1 MRQSRCLLLWLCLS
15 LLSGV
20 QDAKAQTGAAS
31 LQLGTPIERTLAAGQ
46 SHRYTIKLEQDQIA
60 QLVVDQR
67 GIDVIVRVFSPG
79 GRRLGEFDTP
89 NGTEGPENVTVIA
102 PIAGAYSIEV
112 APLSG
117 YENPSGRY
125 EIKVVELRK
134 ATDQELQSIKSQDVI
149 KAKGLALLTEATQS
163 LPQLRRPQTRAGFQ
177 IKAAQLLWTSDEK
190 RASKL
195 MEQAIE
201 SVKEFIANVDE
212 NDQSYYESFQTANQ
226 LRHQVVEALA
236 PHDPDLAL
244 SFLRATRTLSNPDR
258 SRGSARVNEELQLE
272 LSLASQI
279 TAVDP
284 KRAFQIAEDALKN
297 GYSASAIDTIHRL
310 RSKDPELAAK
320 LAHDIAA
327 KLTSES
333 LLRVPE
339 AGYLASSLLYLAR
352 TMRRPQ
358 MAAGDGTANS
368 DLISEDEYR
377 DLFQKV
383 LMEALSYSPPGPNIY
398 SPERDVAQ
406 NLLNLLKQMKTDL
419 QSYAPERVA
428 AVEKKWTELNNMG
441 GAQAEQWQKY
451 QTAISNGTV
460 EAGLESA
467 DQAPREMRDQLYQQ
481 LANRAAAAG
490 DLARARQV
498 LTEHIANPM
507 QRQQALRNLD
517 QQAIYGAMARGKVDE
532 AFRILDAF
540 RPTSERASILGQ
552 IVNQIGPG
560 LKRSA
565 AVAFLEQAR
574 SMISPSAQAPDQQQM
589 HALFEIARAF
599 SRFDST
605 RAFEIVE
612 PLIDQF
618 NEISAAAAA
627 MDGFGQKYYQDG
639 EVIMQNGN
647 AIGEAANQLGT
658 ALGSLALVNFER
670 AKGAA
675 DRIRLV
681 DIRMQA
687 YLTIAQQTI
696 EAGKNTGAE

>member
-1 MRQSRCLLLWLCLS
+1 MRQSRYLLLGLCLG
-15 LLSGV
+15 LLLGV
-20 QDAKAQTGAAS
+20 QAAQGQSGSTV
-31 LQLGTPIERTLAAGQ
+31 LQIGTPIERTLTAGQ
-46 SHRYTIKLEQDQIA
+46 SHRYTINLEEAQIA

-89 NGTEGPENVTVIA
+89 NGTQGPENVTVIA
-102 PIAGAYSIEV
+102 ETAGAYRIEV

-125 EIKVVELRK
+125 EIKVVEIRK
-134 ATDQELQSIKSQDVI
+134 ATEQELQSIKSQDVT
-149 KAKGLALLTEATQS
+149 KAKGLALLSEATQNF
-163 LPQLRRPQTRAGFQ
+163 PQLRRPQTRAAFQ
-177 IKAAQLLWTSDEK
+177 IKAAQMLWTADEK

-212 NDQSYYESFQTANQ
+212 SDQSYYENFQTANQ
-226 LRHQVVEALA
+226 LRRQVVEALG

-244 SFLRATRTLSNPDR
+244 SFLRATRTLTNPDR
-258 SRGSARVNEELQLE
+258 SQGSAHVNEELQLE

-279 TAVDP
+279 TAADP
-284 KRAFQIAEDALKN
+284 KRAFQIAEDTLKN
-297 GYSASAIDTIHRL
+297 GYATSVVDTIHRL
-310 RSKDPELAAK
+310 RSKDPELAAT

-327 KLTSES
+327 KLTNES
-333 LLRVPE
+333 LLRIPE

-358 MAAGDGTANS
+358 MGAGDGTANS
-368 DLISEDEYR
+368 ELISEDDYR

-383 LMEALSYSPPGPNIY
+383 VAETLSYSPPGPNFY
-398 SPERDVAQ
+398 SPERNAAQ
-406 NLLNLLKQMKTDL
+406 NLANMLKQMKTDL

-428 AVEKKWTELNNMG
+428 AVEKKWTELNNTG
-441 GAQAEQWQKY
+441 GVQAEQWQKY
-451 QTAISNGTV
+451 QTAINEGAIDV
-460 EAGLESA
+460 ESVK
-467 DQAPREMRDQLYQQ
+467 QAPREMQDQLYQQ
-481 LANRAAAAG
+481 IANKAAAAG
-490 DLARARQV
+490 DPARARQ
-498 LTEHIANPM
+498 LLIDHITNPM
-507 QRQQALRNLD
+507 QRQQALNNLD
-517 QQAIYGAMARGKVDE
+517 QQAIFGAMGRGKVDE
-532 AFRILDAF
+532 ALRILGAF
-540 RPTSERASILGQ
+540 RPANERAAILAQ

-574 SMISPSAQAPDQQQM
+574 SMIGPTAQAEDQRQM

-618 NEISAAAAA
+618 NELCTAAAT
-627 MDGFGQKYYQDG
+627 MDGFGQKYFQDG

-647 AIGEAANQLGT
+647 SLGEAANQLGT
-658 ALGSLALVNFER
+658 ALGNLALVNFER
-670 AKGAA
+670 AKAAA

-681 DIRMQA
+681 DVRMQA
-687 YLTIAQQTI
+687 YLDIAQQTI
-696 EAGKNTGAE
+696 QGDKNTAAE

>member
-20 QDAKAQTGAAS
+20 QDAKGQAGAAS
-31 LQLGTPIERTLAAGQ
+31 LQLGTPIERTRAAGQ

-89 NGTEGPENVTVIA
+89 NGIEGPENATVIA
-102 PIAGAYSIEV
+102 PIAGAHSLQA

-117 YENPSGRY
+117 YENPAGRY
-125 EIKVVELRK
+125 EIKVVGLRK
-134 ATDQELQSIKSQDVI
+134 ATDQELQSIKNQDVI

-358 MAAGDGTANS
+358 MAAGDGTAKS

-383 LMEALSYSPPGPNIY
+383 LTEALSYSPPGPNIY

-451 QTAISNGTV
+451 QTAVNEGAIDV
-460 EAGLESA
+460 ESVK
-467 DQAPREMRDQLYQQ
+467 QAPQEMRDQLYQQ
-481 LANRAAAAG
+481 IANKAAAAG

-498 LTEHIANPM
+498 LTDHITNPM
-507 QRQQALRNLD
+507 QRQQALNNLD
-517 QQAIYGAMARGKVDE
+517 RQAIFGAMARGKVDE
-532 AFRILDAF
+532 AMRMLGGF
-540 RPTSERASILGQ
+540 RPANERAEMLAQ

-574 SMISPSAQAPDQQQM
+574 SMISPTAQAEDQHQM

-618 NEISAAAAA
+618 NELSAAAAT
-627 MDGFGQKYYQDG
+627 MDGFGQKYFQDG
-639 EVIMQNGN
+639 EVIMLNGN
-647 AIGEAANQLGT
+647 SIGEAANQLGT
-658 ALGSLALVNFER
+658 ALGNLALVNFER
-670 AKGAA
+670 AKAAA

-681 DIRMQA
+681 DVRMQA
-687 YLTIAQQTI
+687 YLAIAQQTI
-696 EAGKNTGAE
+696 QGDKNTGAE